1 MRKNQNTIT
10 ETEVDELIILAV
22 KKKVF
27 LMDVNIDLKNLK
39 GTLQGK
45 SRIKKGNLRI
55 IFEIIE
61 NEILIESI
69 IEDID
74 FRGNVYK

>member
-1 MRKNQNTIT
+1 LRKNQNTIT